1 MALEPHPAPGDDDE
15 VLPCGASLAELWDS
29 GRPPAGHGTCP
40 DCVDA
45 VSGMEALHVVV
56 AEAMAPGRPDEARQ
70 ADFAARVM
78 DVVRTELR
86 PGPLVPLG
94 IAETGSGGEGHSG
107 EEPGTPGESDD
118 WITEAAAAR
127 VLRAA
132 AEREPGVWA
141 GSCRIRPSGGSDRA
155 HPAQRLPREPLRVRI
170 EIAVTSVPSL
180 TDTAERV
187 RLRVLETADRH
198 LGMDVAAVDVAV
210 VELRDEPPS
219 APPRRILR

>member
-1 MALEPHPAPGDDDE
+1 MALEPHPTPGDADE
-15 VLPCGASLAELWDS
+15 VLPCGASLAELWDV

-40 DCVDA
+40 HCREA
-45 VSGMEALHVVV
+45 VSGVEALQAVV
-56 AEAMAPGRPDEARQ
+56 ADAMTSDRPDQARQ

-94 IAETGSGGEGHSG
+94 IAETGSDGES
-107 EEPGTPGESDD
+107 GTPEESDD

-141 GSCRIRPSGGSDRA
+141 GSCRIRPLGGSDRA

-170 EIAVTSVPSL
+170 EIAVASGPSL

-187 RLRVLETADRH
+187 RLRVLEAADRR